1 MEQTGESG
9 VGVIARDGNGDVLF
23 TAWKFFDKC
32 ASAPEVEALACTE
45 GLRWAHHWGFT
56 QIILESDCARITLAM
71 MSNAPHRSEVGPIIE
86 EARSWMCS
94 MNRCSISQVKSVK

>member
-45 GLRWAHHWGFT
+45 GLRWAHQWGFT